1 MRYATTARTRAGPFA
16 FDRLSIGRDAGIRT
30 RDPLTPSQV
39 RYQAALHPVSESL
52 ILLRFPA
59 ACSFACVALPPKVA
73 PMTRGVRTE
82 DYVHGFTI
90 YSAFGSFEA
99 IGRTELVVRI
109 HEIAALAACVI

>member
-1 MRYATTARTRAGPFA
+1 
-16 FDRLSIGRDAGIRT
+16 
-30 RDPLTPSQV
+30 
-39 RYQAALHPVSESL
+39 
-52 ILLRFPA
+52 
-59 ACSFACVALPPKVA
+59 
-73 PMTRGVRTE
+73 MTRGVRTE